1 VFGDL
6 FDLKA
11 RQKILDEGPPAI
23 AEFNSRRYSM
33 FKTLLLDHMVS
44 KWLSEQKQQGLQLMM
59 TTTTQKKKKQS
70 NIHEGFDSGVVLTN
84 SLDVSAL
91 LLLLNDALEEFKE
104 SIMYNATVNPV
115 TEKVRENNK
124 HTPPPPPN
132 CTYYILRDLLIPS
145 TSLSLPYIRTHL
157 KHTHSHMYRS

>member
-11 RQKILDEGPPAI
+11 RQKILDEGPQAI
-23 AEFNSRRYSM
+23 AEFHSRRYSM

-44 KWLSEQKQQGLQLMM
+44 KWLSEQRQEDFQLMM
-59 TTTTQKKKKQS
+59 KKKD
-70 NIHEGFDSGVVLTN
+70 GGVIVTN

-104 SIMYNATVNPV
+104 SIMYSATVNPV
-115 TEKVRENNK
+115 TEKVNK
-124 HTPPPPPN
+124 
-132 CTYYILRDLLIPS
+132 IKL
-145 TSLSLPYIRTHL
+145 
-157 KHTHSHMYRS
+157 